1 MAPIVSTI
9 LGETSTVTY
18 SRLNFSKRTRKKED
32 YVGQAASLSGFD
44 TKNVCLQS
52 SCSLGSSNFS
62 SATEMSFLICAI
74 SASKKNETR
83 KHKSKK
89 SERMHPCVVP
99 HQNGQKN
106 SVSPLRR
113 RDKYKK
119 GPLNDELKGASGVKQ
134 YISCQQMKPSVF

>member
-1 MAPIVSTI
+1 
-9 LGETSTVTY
+9 
-18 SRLNFSKRTRKKED
+18 
-32 YVGQAASLSGFD
+32 
-44 TKNVCLQS
+44 
-52 SCSLGSSNFS
+52 
-62 SATEMSFLICAI
+62 MSFLICAI

-134 YISCQQMKPSVF
+134 YISCQQMKPSVFWRNQLVFQSFNQTHLNLRSLSSLGWTPQW